1 VSVVGSHVCDH
12 RSYMWLNSSVICLL
26 QVAVVALVHRLWNM
40 FAQMIVFVVVGF
52 LKCKVLYLNERKKS
66 YRRQIYA
73 CNPHKTVKKCDI
85 RPYI

>member
-1 VSVVGSHVCDH
+1 
-12 RSYMWLNSSVICLL
+12 
-26 QVAVVALVHRLWNM
+26 M